1 MCKECEKRVKN
12 WNGDDPT
19 CAFGTGY
26 FQYDNFECETINKL
40 RNIIDNLGNSY
51 NDNNENLGV
60 IPYNGMFIVLT
71 WYKNRGGVETLTI
84 FNRNREYSSMTDLA
98 ICEEIIKE
106 MTL

>member
-1 MCKECEKRVKN
+1 MCKECEKRGKT
-12 WNGDDPT
+12 WRGADPR
-19 CAFGTGY
+19 CAFQTGY
-26 FQYDNFECETINKL
+26 FQYDNFNCATVNIL
-40 RNIIDNLGNSY
+40 RDIVVQLDNHY

-60 IPYNGMFIVLT
+60 IPYDGMFIVLT
-71 WYKNRGGVETLTI
+71 WYKNRGGTETLTI